1 MNKTREHTMDRLI
14 ALIGFILL
22 ATLFVNGMLLTLGQ
36 GGSVASLIFS
46 FTSLVSLA
54 NLVIIRRRR
63 LS

>member
-1 MNKTREHTMDRLI
+1 MDRLI